1 MILTPKIQT
10 IVPCEKQDALLN
22 GGYMISLTSM
32 VFLSCDIVL
41 MYEKHAATFVWS
53 ARRCNDSARMCLTNS
68 TFTLHGQTSCL
79 SAVQTLK
86 HLLFNLIV
94 SSRDGLQLVGLNS
107 ALYLPIELVSSLREM
122 RCNLRVKERSM
133 ISEC

>member
-1 MILTPKIQT
+1 MVRLKKRKQ
-10 IVPCEKQDALLN
+10 EKKVEYTFQASKND
-22 GGYMISLTSM
+22 

-53 ARRCNDSARMCLTNS
+53 ARRCNDSARISVSLCLSVDCNL
-68 TFTLHGQTSCL
+68 LHGLNYHCVNHHFVHL
-79 SAVQTLK
+79 SSKNDSYFSLMK
-86 HLLFNLIV
+86 
-94 SSRDGLQLVGLNS
+94 QLVGLNS
-107 ALYLPIELVSSLREM
+107 ALHLPIDLVSSLREM